1 MDAAK
6 LITAARELCL
16 DGSFS
21 CENLGSGRVYTL
33 TIPKENAEK
42 QIGQILP
49 DLAELDIGYEDCMLR
64 VTLRDDALYS
74 LELQCS
80 GTLKIVTRDLDAY
93 ADVIVRFTEPKVHRV
108 PDSVAKELLS

>member
-1 MDAAK
+1 
-6 LITAARELCL
+6 
-16 DGSFS
+16 
-21 CENLGSGRVYTL
+21 
-33 TIPKENAEK
+33 
-42 QIGQILP
+42 
-49 DLAELDIGYEDCMLR
+49 

-80 GTLKIVTRDLDAY
+80 GSLKIVTRDLDAS